1 MDKVK
6 FNPFSEILE
15 EDFNRQSK
23 YVNDGVSLFI
33 SDFLTGDKSVTLGLN
48 VKAQA
53 VADMTVYVTPGRLYQ
68 VGKQGQLAAN
78 SNPPLAITA
87 AHPNYDRIDRICARY
102 AEVDDEPETR
112 NVMVDTFSRQ
122 VMQKTV
128 MTRIASTVE
137 FMVVNGT
144 AAPTPVAPTVPD
156 GWVSLA
162 KINVSHGSTSIMQT
176 AISDERPTV
185 SAYLKHMH
193 TGGGDGARIQ
203 YKDIN
208 GAPDLAEHN
217 TNKDAHQNGIKG
229 NAATATKLQTARKI
243 NGISFDGTTDITITD
258 DTKQPYYSGTIKI
271 AGDASKFYPVAFNCP
286 AGSDGRPFQINIR
299 RHMNDDAQ
307 NRGYLDFE
315 MTGIGSGWGGCP
327 ANIFTRYYGN
337 AFIADAKPAEKSH
350 LMHVWLKGQNSYKWG
365 GTHQIVLPLQ
375 IGDSVTIQN
384 DTLTSKTEVVLPKG
398 LAENGVSIATVDKVQ
413 QLATADVKTVDWNTL
428 TTPGL
433 YSVGTSSGF
442 TAERHQPVGSYVYGI
457 LQVLYTPNGY
467 RYGMVQIYYP
477 HAGTND
483 QNRIRYRTGYGGTWN
498 DEWKTLPNLDDVSSV
513 GKGIVASS
521 LGETG
526 WAKYA
531 NGLIE
536 QWGYATVGAGSTATI
551 TLPVIFNSTIYNIQ
565 TTVNNTTVDS
575 RGDKQDW
582 LGASPASLNAIV
594 IRNGFEHNIS
604 SSKIWWR
611 VMGV

>member
-1 MDKVK
+1 MDKLTQEEWNNYLKQV
-6 FNPFSEILE
+6 FPDEILGFKRPTE
-15 EDFNRQSK
+15 GIPTDLDFSTNFPQFISKDPAYYLKLNAFLRQGFSNDKVLNLMIDEIKNQLASCDLRTATQLLKGLMSADDKKKLDGIAEGATKYSHPTTHPATMITQDSTHRFVTDTEKTIWNSK
-23 YVNDGVSLFI
+23 ADGNHGNHVPKLETADNSRFLRNDGTFQ
-33 SDFLTGDKSVTLGLN
+33 T
-48 VKAQA
+48 
-53 VADMTVYVTPGRLYQ
+53 VTPEGI
-68 VGKQGQLAAN
+68 GAARE
-78 SNPPLAITA
+78 I
-87 AHPNYDRIDRICARY
+87 
-102 AEVDDEPETR
+102 
-112 NVMVDTFSRQ
+112 
-122 VMQKTV
+122 
-128 MTRIASTVE
+128 
-137 FMVVNGT
+137 
-144 AAPTPVAPTVPD
+144 
-156 GWVSLA
+156 
-162 KINVSHGSTSIMQT
+162 
-176 AISDERPTV
+176 
-185 SAYLKHMH
+185 
-193 TGGGDGARIQ
+193 
-203 YKDIN
+203 
-208 GAPDLAEHN
+208 
-217 TNKDAHQNGIKG
+217 
-229 NAATATKLQTARKI
+229 
-243 NGISFDGTTDITITD
+243 
-258 DTKQPYYSGTIKI
+258 YSGTIKI
-271 AGDASKFYPVAFNCP
+271 EGDANKFYPVAFNCSN
-286 AGSDGRPFQINIR
+286 GRDGKPFQVNVR
-299 RHMNDDAQ
+299 RYKHDDSQ
-307 NRGYLDFE
+307 DKGYLDFE
-315 MTGIGSGWGGCP
+315 MSGCGSGWGACAP
-327 ANIFTRYYGN
+327 NIYTRYYTTVD
-337 AFIADAKPAEKSH
+337 FVADAKAGDKNAM
-350 LMHVWLKGQNSYKWG
+350 LYVWLKGG
-365 GTHQIVLPLQ
+365 GTTYHWGSTHPIFSSN
-375 IGDSVTIQN
+375 IATTDSITIQN

-413 QLATADVKTVDWNTL
+413 QIATADVKTVDWNTL

-498 DEWKTLPNLDDVSSV
+498 DEWKTLPNLDDVNSV

-551 TLPVIFNSTIYNIQ
+551 TLPVIFNETIYNIQ
-565 TTVNNTTVDS
+565 TTVDNTTVSS

-582 LGASPASLNAIV
+582 IGASPASLNTIV

>member
-1 MDKVK
+1 MEKLTQEEWKDYLKQVFPDEILGFKRPAEGIATDLDFSTNFPQFISKDPAYYLKLNAFLRQGFSNDKVL
-6 FNPFSEILE
+6 NLMIDEIKKQLANCDLRLATQILKGLMSADDKKKLDGIAEGATKYSHPTTHPATMITQDSTHRFVTDTEKTIWNSKADGNHGNHVPKLE
-15 EDFNRQSK
+15 TADNSRFLR
-23 YVNDGVSLFI
+23 NDGTFQ
-33 SDFLTGDKSVTLGLN
+33 T
-48 VKAQA
+48 
-53 VADMTVYVTPGRLYQ
+53 VTPEGI
-68 VGKQGQLAAN
+68 GAARE
-78 SNPPLAITA
+78 I
-87 AHPNYDRIDRICARY
+87 
-102 AEVDDEPETR
+102 
-112 NVMVDTFSRQ
+112 
-122 VMQKTV
+122 
-128 MTRIASTVE
+128 
-137 FMVVNGT
+137 
-144 AAPTPVAPTVPD
+144 
-156 GWVSLA
+156 
-162 KINVSHGSTSIMQT
+162 
-176 AISDERPTV
+176 
-185 SAYLKHMH
+185 
-193 TGGGDGARIQ
+193 
-203 YKDIN
+203 
-208 GAPDLAEHN
+208 
-217 TNKDAHQNGIKG
+217 
-229 NAATATKLQTARKI
+229 
-243 NGISFDGTTDITITD
+243 
-258 DTKQPYYSGTIKI
+258 YSGTIKI
-271 AGDASKFYPVAFNCP
+271 EGDASKFYPVAFNCP
-286 AGSDGRPFQINIR
+286 AGSDGKPFQINIR

-433 YSVGTSSGF
+433 YSVGTSSSF

-536 QWGYATVGAGSTATI
+536 QWGYVTIRAYSTETI
-551 TLPVIFNSTIYNIQ
+551 TLPIEFNSAIYNIQ
-565 TTVNNTTVDS
+565 TTVNYSTVDS

-582 LGASPASLNAIV
+582 VGAYPASLNTIA